1 MRGESIIDCVDEQI
15 PGDKVIIKCKTGY
28 KPVNDVHDTERVLL
42 KRHSMTLRNQSLL
55 IMMWLLENMYAILA
69 YAKVHNSLNNVTFSF
84 KIMLVINSIIMP
96 NTHTLF
102 FPICIELNPITVEQ
116 KSLPSNDAQGIV
128 AGFGYTENKGSPAYH
143 LQQSYL
149 PLTSLGQQHK
159 FP

>member
-1 MRGESIIDCVDEQI
+1 M
-15 PGDKVIIKCKTGY
+15 
-28 KPVNDVHDTERVLL
+28 N
-42 KRHSMTLRNQSLL
+42 
-55 IMMWLLENMYAILA
+55 AILT
-69 YAKVHNSLNNVTFSF
+69 YAKVHNSFNYVTFSF
-84 KIMLVINSIIMP
+84 KTVMLVINSIMMP
-96 NTHTLF
+96 NIHILF

-128 AGFGYTENKGSPAYH
+128 AGFGYTESKGSPAYH